1 MLKYRGLYERYRVLI
16 AEGTYGPG
24 ERMPSLRGVALAEG
38 LGLNT
43 VRSAFDLLERDGLVR
58 PLPRGGFYVRG
69 RSRLADYEPPGD
81 SHEAEGLSAAGKIE
95 YILQKGGSSASF
107 ALAEPD
113 PRLLPVARLERL
125 HASLGGSWIEYGDQ
139 TGEPELRRRLT
150 ATYHPYHADLRPE
163 TILVTGGATEA
174 LGIAFRTFVARG
186 DAVVVEAP
194 AYFNFFRQLSAQGAR
209 IVEIPV
215 LPGRGM
221 DLDLLEAELKKQTIR
236 MIVAQPNVQ
245 NPTGATMSDADKERL
260 VALAS
265 RHGVLLLQDDVYG
278 DLSFT
283 EERPANLSLF
293 GRHEGMIYVSSFSK
307 TLAPGLRMGFM
318 HAPALQGELART
330 KGLASLAT
338 GRPAQRVL
346 AGFLAGSSYRR
357 HLRQMR
363 AALEVQLAD
372 YLEVLEG
379 ALPPGSSVAPPAGG
393 CLLWAALPR
402 GTDASEVFEAA
413 AREGIL
419 CSPGELFS
427 ANPFF
432 RGHLRVNFGYRLTEA
447 RRRDLLRLCEIAAE
461 AGRGKRSGKRG
472 GERGGERRTG
482 ARPGKTSA

>member
-1 MLKYRGLYERYRVLI
+1 MLKYRGLYERYRELI
-16 AEGTYGPG
+16 AGGTYGPG
-24 ERMPSLRGVALAEG
+24 ERLPSLRGVSLTEG
-38 LGLNT
+38 VGLNT

-69 RSRLADYEPPGD
+69 RSRLAEYEPPGD
-81 SHEAEGLSAAGKIE
+81 SHEAGGLSAAGKIE
-95 YILQKGGSSASF
+95 YLLQKGGSSASF

-163 TILVTGGATEA
+163 GILVTGGATEA
-174 LGIAFRTFVARG
+174 LGIAFRTFVGRG
-186 DAVVVEAP
+186 DAVIVESP

-209 IVEIPV
+209 IVEVPV

-221 DLDLLEAELKKQTIR
+221 DLDLLEAELKKQAIR
-236 MIVAQPNVQ
+236 MIVVQPNVQ
-245 NPTGATMSDADKERL
+245 NPTGASMPDADKERL

-265 RHGVLLLQDDVYG
+265 RHDVLLLQDDIYG
-278 DLSFT
+278 DLSFSG
-283 EERPANLSLF
+283 ERPANLSLY
-293 GRHEGMIYVSSFSK
+293 GRHEGIIYLSSFSK
-307 TLAPGLRMGFM
+307 TLAPGLRMGWM
-318 HAPALQGELART
+318 HAPALQAGLART

-338 GRPAQRVL
+338 SRPAQRVL
-346 AGFLAGSSYRR
+346 SGFLAGASYRR

-363 AALEVQLAD
+363 AALENQLAD

-379 ALPPGSSVAPPAGG
+379 ALPPGSSIVPPTGG
-393 CLLWAALPR
+393 CLLWVALPR
-402 GTDASEVFEAA
+402 GSDASAIFETA

-432 RGHLRVNFGYRLTEA
+432 RGHLRINFGYRLAEA
-447 RRRDLLRLCEIAAE
+447 RRRDLLRLCEIAGDA
-461 AGRGKRSGKRG
+461 ASGKKRGAKRG
-472 GERGGERRTG
+472 GT
-482 ARPGKTSA
+482 